1 MSACAQSCLIL
12 CDPMDC
18 SPPDSSVRGISQ
30 TRILEWAAIPL
41 FRRSSW
47 PRDRTWFSRIA
58 GGFFTVWATRVWS
71 SHPENRIKTRQM
83 IRQWEDGRES
93 IHVSVWFK
101 QFNLHLPEWDVNRY
115 DLNWKK
121 QVKALEA
128 HCLEIGQERSE
139 EMGVVT
145 SEEKLFLLLQI
156 L

>member
-1 MSACAQSCLIL
+1 M
-12 CDPMDC
+12 
-18 SPPDSSVRGISQ
+18 
-30 TRILEWAAIPL
+30 
-41 FRRSSW
+41 
-47 PRDRTWFSRIA
+47 
-58 GGFFTVWATRVWS
+58 
-71 SHPENRIKTRQM
+71 
-83 IRQWEDGRES
+83 
-93 IHVSVWFK
+93 WFK
-101 QFNLHLPEWDVNRY
+101 KFNLHLPEWDVNRY